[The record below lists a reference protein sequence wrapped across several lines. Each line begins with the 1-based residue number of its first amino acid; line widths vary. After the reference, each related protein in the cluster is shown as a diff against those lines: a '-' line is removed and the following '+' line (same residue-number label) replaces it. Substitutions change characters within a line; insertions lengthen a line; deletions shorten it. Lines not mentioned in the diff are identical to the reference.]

1 MDRLRAM
8 EYLVRVVDAGSFAA
22 AARELGVSPPAVTH
36 MIAALEHELGVALL
50 RRNSHHLSLTPDGE
64 QFLPAAM
71 TALAELRAA
80 EARLSVNRTRSS
92 GKLVVG
98 IGRTVSAT
106 IAPFLPEFLRL
117 HPGLALDLR
126 VVQNPK
132 TASVDVVVFVG
143 WVEDADMVARRIAQ
157 TRFVTAA
164 APGYWESRGRPRD
177 PEELRRHDCLAYRSH
192 WGTVLDLWK
201 YRRGDEVRSVA
212 LEPRF
217 GSEDLNL
224 ILAAA
229 VRGAGVVRVADLLA
243 WTFLEQ
249 RLLEPALDE
258 WEALEAPAIHVMYRR
273 GARQSA
279 RVRAF
284 VEFVTDVF
292 ASLEASRER
301 SGQAKLHA
309 VSMPPWFR
317 SRAGGLTRR
326 ARSGP
331 EAAAR
336 SGRV

>member
-50 RRNSHHLSLTPDGE
+50 RRDSRHLSLTPDGE

-71 TALAELRAA
+71 TALAQLRAA
-80 EARLSVNRTRSS
+80 EARLSVNRTRNS

-106 IAPFLPEFLRL
+106 IGPFLPEFLRL

-132 TASVDVVVFVG
+132 AASVDVVVFVG
-143 WVEDADMVARRIAQ
+143 WVEDADMVAKRIAQ

-201 YRRGDEVRSVA
+201 YQRDDEVRSVA

-258 WEALEAPAIHVMYRR
+258 WE
-273 GARQSA
+273 
-279 RVRAF
+279 
-284 VEFVTDVF
+284 
-292 ASLEASRER
+292 SLEASRER

-309 VSMPPWFR
+309 VPMPPWFR

-326 ARSGP
+326 A
-331 EAAAR
+331 
-336 SGRV
+336 